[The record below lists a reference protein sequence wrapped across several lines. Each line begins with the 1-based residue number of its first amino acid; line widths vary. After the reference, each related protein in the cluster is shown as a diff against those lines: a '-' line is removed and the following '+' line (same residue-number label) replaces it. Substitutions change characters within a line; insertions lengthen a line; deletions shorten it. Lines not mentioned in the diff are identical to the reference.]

1 LHFEGYKYDSLLA
14 NWLKVLINVFNKF
27 SHVQVAIVGISF
39 WNELVVI
46 TTTELKPTK
55 GRIELAIVPC
65 TYLCP

>member
-27 SHVQVAIVGISF
+27 SHVQVATVGISS

-46 TTTELKPTK
+46 TTTELKPIK